1 MSRRPAR
8 VLLPTLGAALAVAAA
23 GCGIDPQAGPEAI
36 TLSAAPVTETP
47 TATGTPGRDL
57 VLWFLRDG
65 RLAPMTR
72 EASDGD
78 TPAVLDL
85 LAEGPT
91 ATEVSAGLG
100 TALLAQQ
107 PGLEVVD
114 EDPDDPLVTVQV
126 GQQFLSLTGTD
137 QLPAVAQVVWTVTE
151 LPGVDEVLFATESGP
166 LEVPTD
172 DGLTAE
178 PVRREDYASLAPETG
193 GSATPTRTAGSA
205 PRTAGSAPRTAAPTP
220 TG

>member
-1 MSRRPAR
+1 VSRRAPVRA
-8 VLLPTLGAALAVAAA
+8 LLPALGAALAMTLTS
-23 GCGIDPQAGPEAI
+23 CGIDPQAGPELI
-36 TLSAAPVTETP
+36 TLSAAPTTETP
-47 TATGTPGRDL
+47 TSTGTPGRDL

-65 RLAPMTR
+65 RLEPTTR
-72 EASDGD
+72 EASDGEN
-78 TPAVLDL
+78 PAVLDL

-91 ATEVSAGLG
+91 AAEVSAGLG

-114 EDPDDPLVTVQV
+114 EDPTDPLVTVQV

-151 LPGVDEVLFATESGP
+151 LPGVDQVLFATDSGP

-178 PVRREDYASLAPETG
+178 PVQRGDYASLAPEPG
-193 GSATPTRTAGSA
+193 GAPTPTRTAGA
-205 PRTAGSAPRTAAPTP
+205 IPRTTAPEP

>member
-1 MSRRPAR
+1 VSRRSAGFA
-8 VLLPTLGAALAVAAA
+8 LAALAAVAGGAVT

-36 TLSAAPVTETP
+36 TLSAAPAPETP
-47 TATGTPGRDL
+47 TTTGTPGRDL

-65 RLAPMTR
+65 RLASTTR
-72 EASDGD
+72 AASDGES
-78 TPAVLDL
+78 PAVLDL

-91 ATEVSAGLG
+91 ASEVSAGLG

-114 EDPDDPLVTVQV
+114 EDPTDPLVTVQV

-178 PVRREDYASLAPETG
+178 PVQREDYASLAPETG
-193 GSATPTRTAGSA
+193 GSARPTRTAGA
-205 PRTAGSAPRTAAPTP
+205 VPRTTAPTP